1 MLRLTALREGR
12 RWSRAE
18 LARRARMGNADV
30 GRIESGRLIAYPG
43 QLVKLADALGWPG
56 SPEALLE
63 DVGTDA

>member
-1 MLRLTALREGR
+1 MLRLTALREER

-43 QLVKLADALGWPG
+43 QLVKLADAIGWPDD
-56 SPEALLE
+56 PAALLDE
-63 DVGTDA
+63 VGSDA

>member
-1 MLRLTALREGR
+1 
-12 RWSRAE
+12 
-18 LARRARMGNADV
+18 MGNADV